1 MGDMC
6 DSREKIIEDHQIL
19 QEVQDRIDV
28 KKAKSNGDD
37 LRDDILLLRLSKAS
51 FIHSVQSKQNSQETV
66 NLFKKFPSL
75 VYMIAN
81 MPLVIL
87 PLFLIVIIIVMRLSD
102 PVEIV
107 NLLSLLKMEA
117 TVETVKQSSLTV
129 ILFLSGLSGLAL
141 VDHNKK
147 KEQEK

>member
-141 VDHNKK
+141 IDHNKK